1 MPDMGFLLLGGLT
14 VLVAMCLVLVIV
26 ILYVIIDPQERRAK
40 KLLLRHLSME
50 ERQQLKRQGYLLV
63 PSGYIPGVSY
73 KIAWRRKLF
82 VYLNGG
88 LIATLCIVPSGGL
101 VLPASDMVLSHLLHL
116 KGGREAAYVCLG
128 TPNVSDQHA
137 WMRILRILA
146 REKSRPSSLV
156 VAS

>member
-1 MPDMGFLLLGGLT
+1 MLAFLLLGLMLLLG
-14 VLVAMCLVLVIV
+14 VIV
-26 ILYVIIDPQERRAK
+26 LAMVAGILYLVIDPQERRAK

-63 PSGYIPGVSY
+63 PSGHIPGVSY

-82 VYLNGG
+82 VYLDGS

-116 KGGREAAYVCLG
+116 KGGREAEYVCLG
-128 TPNVSDQHA
+128 TPNVSDPHA
-137 WMRILRILA
+137 WLNVGRILA
-146 REKSRPSSLV
+146 REKSRPFSLAV
-156 VAS
+156 VS